1 MAHQDK
7 SIRVV
12 WARRKVAVDSCPVS
26 YVSGESRAWI
36 QEFQAWKLL
45 GGVDVFAL
53 PARTVEAFCILE
65 NELRAEMKS
74 EQQ

>member
-1 MAHQDK
+1 
-7 SIRVV
+7 
-12 WARRKVAVDSCPVS
+12 VS
-26 YVSGESRAWI
+26 AESSAWI

-65 NELRAEMKS
+65 NELRAEIKG

>member
-1 MAHQDK
+1 
-7 SIRVV
+7 VV
-12 WARRKVAVDSCPVS
+12 WARRTVAVDRCPVS
-26 YVSGESRAWI
+26 YVSAESSAWI
-36 QEFQAWKLL
+36 QEFHAWKLI
-45 GGVDVFAL
+45 GGVDAFAL